1 MRVER
6 DSVSQRM
13 NRIGSSNSAAF
24 QKSVVMV
31 SPVNE
36 GAGCI
41 GEIRLTSSWPHAQL
55 LTGHPQPWVVL
66 LVVLA
71 LLPWALPS
79 LQRWRLRSFSS
90 FALGHAGASP
100 CSAQR

>member
-1 MRVER
+1 MILALLTL
-6 DSVSQRM
+6 M
-13 NRIGSSNSAAF
+13 LPTAIAA
-24 QKSVVMV
+24 VVM
-31 SPVNE
+31 PVLIWPVQQL
-36 GAGCI
+36 ALLLI
-41 GEIRLTSSWPHAQL
+41 ALVRWMSTWPHAQL

-79 LQRWRLRSFSS
+79 LQLLALESFPDA
-90 FALGHAGASP
+90 ALGHADASR